1 MDFVELLKSTSMR
14 SSGEIIARLIIDEST
29 IKTAKASGNMVVQ
42 IVNKG
47 TMDIKFAKVILEKGD
62 GYVILSNPRVYV
74 GEVESDDIE
83 TIDFDLYVSED
94 NPVLSFRIEFLD
106 ANNVKFSREVL
117 RTLVTFDDG
126 DAKRY
131 GFKSNRSS
139 SILIIIFII
148 AAGLIIYKVLRK
160 KRKKE

>member
-83 TIDFDLYVSED
+83 TIDFVVAVD
-94 NPVLSFRIEFLD
+94 FLTGEND
-106 ANNVKFSREVL
+106 FFPNIARLCSDISRERPDFHECLTGKIRSLEGVGVPKMASL
-117 RTLVTFDDG
+117 FL
-126 DAKRY
+126 Y
-131 GFKSNRSS
+131 G
-139 SILIIIFII
+139 L
-148 AAGLIIYKVLRK
+148 
-160 KRKKE
+160 